1 MVIIFTG
8 SQFVAALSLRIPH
21 WHHREAANPAEVALT
36 TVIQL
41 RHDIIRLEG
50 HAQKMCQG

>member
-21 WHHREAANPAEVALT
+21 WHYREAANPAEVALT

-41 RHDIIRLEG
+41 HDIIRLEG
-50 HAQKMCQG
+50 HAQNMCQG